1 MNLTLLKLLL
11 LKFRKKNQRGN
22 IFNSHKIS
30 KTKTIISETG
40 SMIVPSLVTR
50 LNFLATIPSIE
61 SEIPIKAIMSTR
73 FNVENS
79 EKEC

>member
-1 MNLTLLKLLL
+1 MCI
-11 LKFRKKNQRGN
+11 RDR
-22 IFNSHKIS
+22 SR
-30 KTKTIISETG
+30 
-40 SMIVPSLVTR
+40 IVPSLVTR